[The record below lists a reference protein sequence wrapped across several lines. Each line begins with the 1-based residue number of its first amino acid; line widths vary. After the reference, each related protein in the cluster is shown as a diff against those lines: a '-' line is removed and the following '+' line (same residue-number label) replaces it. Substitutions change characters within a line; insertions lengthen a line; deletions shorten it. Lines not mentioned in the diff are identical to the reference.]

1 MVKKVFIDPI
11 LKKYVVPTELRD
23 NSLSDGKMFTPG
35 TRIKLENNVEFIRLF
50 SAWATD
56 DELEGDIDLDLG
68 AAFIGE
74 DDNVTPI
81 AYYNQTESMAVHSG
95 DFTNCRAYKQTE
107 GLITS
112 EFIDIDIEK
121 SIKAGYKYVLTG
133 VFIFNGAEN
142 FNNFISYSGVQLLDE
157 MRTEKQQHININNS
171 LFKVELKGDYTSYM
185 PLAIDLITKEIVI
198 IDKYQKAGNSINIDL
213 MTKELEK
220 YKRLYF
226 NSLDYKEN
234 MSSFLNLYCK
244 ANGYTVVEDYKD
256 ADIICSYNDYKDL
269 RKEQLMYNIST
280 NLESILNL
288 LN

>member
-198 IDKYQKAGNSINIDL
+198 IDKYQKGGNAINIGL

>member
-1 MVKKVFIDPI
+1 
-11 LKKYVVPTELRD
+11 
-23 NSLSDGKMFTPG
+23 
-35 TRIKLENNVEFIRLF
+35 
-50 SAWATD
+50 
-56 DELEGDIDLDLG
+56 
-68 AAFIGE
+68 
-74 DDNVTPI
+74 
-81 AYYNQTESMAVHSG
+81 
-95 DFTNCRAYKQTE
+95 
-107 GLITS
+107 
-112 EFIDIDIEK
+112 
-121 SIKAGYKYVLTG
+121 
-133 VFIFNGAEN
+133 
-142 FNNFISYSGVQLLDE
+142 
-157 MRTEKQQHININNS
+157 
-171 LFKVELKGDYTSYM
+171 
-185 PLAIDLITKEIVI
+185 
-198 IDKYQKAGNSINIDL
+198 